1 MQSKDEPPLSDLLL
15 PSSLPFKR
23 VQLEEKY
30 PRGSQV
36 RGGRHWK
43 HLKQILQPHNLH
55 DLPPDEA
62 NYVTIEA
69 PPSMYPAKKYCDI
82 TGLEAPYTDPHSKLR
97 YANPAA
103 FAIARSLPHP
113 HAQAFLALRGAQT
126 IPLSGSLGPSPC
138 HSLAFP
144 CCRYTAARCATARRG
159 LAARAGGVATGGRG
173 GGAGGVTL
181 TDVTESGVGVMEGEG
196 RRVGM
201 GSAEKRAGNGSA
213 VGMASDIPKVVWEL
227 EQETKELLEWPM
239 VCRQVARFADTVMGY
254 REAEEGRLA
263 VGRTWEE
270 SQALLLQTEAA
281 LLLPRRL
288 DFNGAVD
295 VASTELAAIRAARR
309 DNRRQLDESLQRAA
323 RRVVE
328 GGGMDEAQPVE
339 AIELNNN
346 EAELSGQ
353 EAEEEKRVLREMAEQ
368 VADCAPLIRDLTDR
382 IVALDLA
389 CARARHALW
398 MGASRPV
405 LLPPTHPL
413 SHGHGDN
420 FSGVNT
426 PGDSDT
432 GRNTLAGRES
442 YKIES
447 YVVEIRGIQHLVLLE
462 MYLDALSAAQSR
474 TGKSTGA
481 ADTSAV
487 AATGGGRGGAEAAA
501 ASASP
506 LPTPP
511 VPIDLLMPAGVAVV
525 VISGPNAGGK
535 TAALKTLGIAAL
547 MAKAGLFLPLAG
559 DVGGQRAGEDEAGAE
574 SGGKSGGGSGGGS
587 GGTGEASRGK
597 AQVAVVPWYDW
608 VVADIGDEQSLE
620 QSLSTFSAHMCRVSR
635 ILLAS
640 SPSSSPSSPPSPSS
654 PSSLSSLSSPS
665 SPSSPSPASSSSS
678 SPFSSSTLVLL
689 DEAGSGTDPSEGAA
703 LAAAILKHLA
713 GCSGLTLATTH
724 YADLKKLKVGRED
737 KVLLSGFET
746 SQSVRRLDMGCNGPT
761 LSTTLYADHK
771 KLKVGRE
778 GEWEE
783 GRGGGKVGGRE
794 SCHYRQG
801 AMGSFATTHYA
812 DLKKLRLHKGL
823 PCSLLCLTGLLT
835 PASSLHPPHPVPSF
849 RQAADSRFENAIVAF
864 DPVSLRPSF
873 HILWVLP
880 GTSHALSLAASRG
893 LPPSLVARAA
903 RLARA
908 ASLEAGEDE
917 EREER
922 DEEERREGEEGRG
935 LGERRQVGKSEAD
948 EYATLGAGRGEGEGV
963 GILASLKQ
971 QWQRN
976 VEDAREAAEAR
987 QQAERLLKDLQA
999 HYTSSS
1005 TTQQGQQEQTLP
1017 VREVLWK
1024 RRYQRDVQEE
1034 VLAAREEISRVVAAF
1049 QETSLAGVP
1058 ERAATDQA
1066 CADVAA
1072 VAALT
1077 GLSPEANSAIGS
1089 DASVGGSAGDPGGAD
1104 WVPALGEP
1112 VYVRRFGT
1120 NMCGTV
1126 VAVGGGSGEGSA
1138 ETAAARSVTVQL
1150 GNLRLQVQ
1158 RADLL
1163 PATDGSGD
1171 GRTDGEAG
1179 RRGPTG
1185 GLFGSQWE
1193 QDDDSNNS
1201 SSTNS
1206 TRGLKRGGQ
1215 FPSPSSSSSTPLPA
1229 VREAA
1234 VQTARN
1240 TVDVRGRSAEDAL
1253 AAVDLAVQSSP
1264 PGAVLVSRHEAESRL
1279 NIGCTIAYIG

>member
-1 MQSKDEPPLSDLLL
+1 
-15 PSSLPFKR
+15 
-23 VQLEEKY
+23 
-30 PRGSQV
+30 
-36 RGGRHWK
+36 
-43 HLKQILQPHNLH
+43 
-55 DLPPDEA
+55 
-62 NYVTIEA
+62 
-69 PPSMYPAKKYCDI
+69 MYPAKKYCDI

-126 IPLSGSLGPSPC
+126 I
-138 HSLAFP
+138 
-144 CCRYTAARCATARRG
+144 
-159 LAARAGGVATGGRG
+159 
-173 GGAGGVTL
+173 
-181 TDVTESGVGVMEGEG
+181 
-196 RRVGM
+196 
-201 GSAEKRAGNGSA
+201 
-213 VGMASDIPKVVWEL
+213 
-227 EQETKELLEWPM
+227 
-239 VCRQVARFADTVMGY
+239 VARFADTVMGY

-295 VASTELAAIRAARR
+295 VGGLLSRLHRSACIELIPDETGILCPSFPSSSSSSSSSSQTPSPLAPLTALLSSAATCPHLLHRIRTAINPRLKSLADSASAELAAIRAARR

-328 GGGMDEAQPVE
+328 GGGMDEAQVSRRRGRGCVAVRAGKKSAVTPGGVTLDVSNTGATLFVEPVE

-353 EAEEEKRVLREMAEQ
+353 EAEEEKRVLREMAEH

-398 MGASRPV
+398 MGASPPV

-413 SHGHGDN
+413 SHAHGDTS
-420 FSGVNT
+420 SGVDT
-426 PGDSDT
+426 PGGT
-432 GRNTLAGRES
+432 GTGGNILAGRES
-442 YKIES
+442 DKIES
-447 YVVEIRGIQHLVLLE
+447 YAVEIRGIQHPVLLE
-462 MYLDALSAAQSR
+462 MYLD
-474 TGKSTGA
+474 
-481 ADTSAV
+481 
-487 AATGGGRGGAEAAA
+487 
-501 ASASP
+501 
-506 LPTPP
+506 
-511 VPIDLLMPAGVAVV
+511 LLVPAGVAVV
-525 VISGPNAGGK
+525 VISGSNAGGK

-547 MAKAGLFLPLAG
+547 MAKAGLFLPLTGALKGGEAG
-559 DVGGQRAGEDEAGAE
+559 QGMGESGED
-574 SGGKSGGGSGGGS
+574 
-587 GGTGEASRGK
+587 GEQARGR
-597 AQVAVVPWYDW
+597 VAVVAWYDR

-620 QSLSTFSAHMCRVSR
+620 QSLSTFSAHMRQVSR

-640 SPSSSPSSPPSPSS
+640 SPSSPSS
-654 PSSLSSLSSPS
+654 PSSASSPS
-665 SPSSPSPASSSSS
+665 SPALSYSSPSSSSASS
-678 SPFSSSTLVLL
+678 SPFSSSTLILL

-713 GCSGLTLATTH
+713 GCNGLTLATTH
-724 YADLKKLKVGRED
+724 YADLKKLKVGRE
-737 KVLLSGFET
+737 
-746 SQSVRRLDMGCNGPT
+746 
-761 LSTTLYADHK
+761 
-771 KLKVGRE
+771 
-778 GEWEE
+778 GEWAK
-783 GRGGGKVGGRE
+783 GRVGGGGMSERTLLTL
-794 SCHYRQG
+794 
-801 AMGSFATTHYA
+801 AATHYA
-812 DLKKLRLHKGL
+812 DLEKLRVRKGL
-823 PCSLLCLTGLLT
+823 PCSLLCLTSLLT
-835 PASSLHPPHPVPSF
+835 PPYSVHPPGTVPSF
-849 RQAADSRFENAIVAF
+849 RQAADSRFENASVAF

-873 HILWVLP
+873 HILWGLP

-908 ASLEAGEDE
+908 ATLEAGE
-917 EREER
+917 
-922 DEEERREGEEGRG
+922 EEGGGGEAEEKEDGEKGRG
-935 LGERRQVGKSEAD
+935 IRERRQGGESEED
-948 EYATLGAGRGEGEGV
+948 EYATLGGGREEGEEV

-976 VEDAREAAEAR
+976 VEYAREAAEAR
-987 QQAERLLKDLQA
+987 QQAERLLKDVQA
-999 HYTSSS
+999 HH
-1005 TTQQGQQEQTLP
+1005 TTRRGQQEQPLP

-1034 VLAAREEISRVVAAF
+1034 VLAARQEISRAVAAF
-1049 QETSLAGVP
+1049 QEASLAGVP
-1058 ERAATDQA
+1058 ERAATDRA

-1077 GLSPEANSAIGS
+1077 GLSPEANPAIGS
-1089 DASVGGSAGDPGGAD
+1089 DASVGGSAGDPGGND
-1104 WVPALGEP
+1104 WVPVLGEP

-1120 NMCGTV
+1120 NMRGTV
-1126 VAVGGGSGEGSA
+1126 VAVGSGSGEGSA
-1138 ETAAARSVTVQL
+1138 EAAAARSVTVQL

-1163 PATDGSGD
+1163 PAADGSD
-1171 GRTDGEAG
+1171 GGGQSRTDGEAG
-1179 RRGPTG
+1179 RRGGTG

-1193 QDDDSNNS
+1193 QDDDSNSN
-1201 SSTNS
+1201 TNS
-1206 TRGLKRGGQ
+1206 NNTRVSKRGGQ
-1215 FPSPSSSSSTPLPA
+1215 FPSPSSSSSSPLPA

-1240 TVDVRGRSAEDAL
+1240 TVDVRGQSAEDAL

-1264 PGAVLVSRHEAESRL
+1264 PGAVLFIVHGLGTGVLRAAVLKYLSGSPLVSRHEAESRL
-1279 NIGCTIAYIG
+1279 NIGCTIVYIG